1 MRELAALV
9 FQSLDGVMQAPGA
22 PDEDT
27 SGGFSSG
34 GWATDYWG
42 PVMEQ
47 VLAEA
52 MSEPY
57 DVLFGRRTYE
67 GFAAHWPAQ
76 GDSNPVAQILNN
88 ARKYVVTST
97 LDELEWSHARV
108 VAGDPAESVSAL
120 KRADGPLLQAHGS
133 WQLLQRLLDAG
144 LIDELRLWTFPVA
157 LGEGKR
163 LFAEGTTPRRFEL
176 VKSATCS
183 NGVAMGIYRLSG

>member
-1 MRELAALV
+1 MRELAALI

-57 DVLFGRRTYE
+57 DVLFGRKTYE

-76 GDSNPVAQILNN
+76 GDSNPVASVLNN

-97 LDELEWSHARV
+97 LDELEWSGARA
-108 VAGDPAESVSAL
+108 VAGEAAESVSAL
-120 KRADGPLLQAHGS
+120 KQTDGPLLQIHGS
-133 WQLLQRLLDAG
+133 WQLLQRLLEAG
-144 LIDELRLWTFPVA
+144 IVDELRLWTFPVVT
-157 LGEGKR
+157 GEGKR
-163 LFAEGTTPRRFEL
+163 LFAEATGLRRFEL
-176 VKSATCS
+176 TKSTPCS
-183 NGVAMGIYRLSG
+183 NGVVMSIYRRT

>member
-1 MRELAALV
+1 MRELAALI

-34 GWATDYWG
+34 GWATEYWG

-47 VLAEA
+47 VLLEA
-52 MSEPY
+52 MGEPY
-57 DVLFGRRTYE
+57 DVLFGRKTYE

-97 LDELEWSHARV
+97 LDELDWSGAHA
-108 VAGDPAESVSAL
+108 VAGEATDSVSAL
-120 KRADGPLLQAHGS
+120 KRADGPLLQIHGS
-133 WQLLQRLLDAG
+133 WQLLQRLLEAG
-144 LIDELRLWTFPVA
+144 IVDELRLWTFPIVV
-157 LGEGKR
+157 GEGKR
-163 LFAEGTTPRRFEL
+163 LFAEGAVPGRFEL
-176 VKSATCS
+176 KKFATCS
-183 NGVAMGIYRLSG
+183 NGVVMSIYQARD